1 MKGGRKAV
9 QYMDVLRAYVTKQG
23 RQDLVLDL
31 AKHPDL
37 DTAAVW
43 DELIGS
49 IDKEACQKLT
59 IRTKMA
65 ALPEGWPASP

>member
-1 MKGGRKAV
+1 MYTTSLLEVARARLGWWRPGGAI
-9 QYMDVLRAYVTKQG
+9 DLREP
-23 RQDLVLDL
+23 
-31 AKHPDL
+31 PDL

-43 DELIGS
+43 DELIAS

-65 ALPEGWPASP
+65 ALPERWPA